1 MKPKSSLPTTNRQSS
16 ANVQLNSK
24 TTLTASARQ
33 SSRLRSLSHVLTGTW
48 ALVAAIAT
56 SANLGL
62 VQSIENQIQT
72 LFFEL
77 RGPLSPPND
86 IIILTM
92 DDESLMQGREI
103 YFTDPKKFAYLEPL
117 KQWPWKRSAYAQAID
132 RLMKVGAR
140 SVAID
145 VLFDTPSR
153 YGTADD
159 GQLQQVLERYP
170 GRITLAA
177 SYENTQTRQ
186 GINTQLILPQAQF
199 WTTPM
204 SIGSVNYPLEIN
216 GQIRRFATEYNKKLA
231 EEYQEQLKNFDPL
244 RLKISSF
251 DFDKATLQAANLTYP
266 DPKGDQIHF
275 YGPSKTFNH
284 IPFWYVL
291 DSDNWN
297 TVKEQFK
304 NKIVLIGPTANEL
317 KDFHKAPF
325 SSSWLYPDP
334 MSGVEIHA
342 NAIATLIQG
351 RTIRQAISHPVLRGL
366 FVFVGVLATGFFISK
381 SKQALTKFSW
391 SIGILLAWGSISYFI
406 FVYGQL
412 ILPTAVPMVAISL
425 GGFSYLTSGI
435 ANQQLKKVEL
445 RQILQKY
452 ATSPIVQKIISQ
464 HDELQDL
471 LPAEEIDQPNKI
483 IGNRYQIIKVL
494 GSGGFGETYI
504 AEDSQRP
511 GKPMCVVKQLKPATN
526 NPKHLELARRLFP
539 REAEALEK
547 LGQHSQIPQL
557 LAYFEEEEEFYLVQ
571 EYIDGHP
578 LEKELVSGK
587 KLSENEVVNIL
598 RELVEILEFV
608 HSYGV
613 IHRDIKPNNIIRRH
627 SDNKLVLIDFGA
639 VKEVTSQLLDSE
651 NLSRFTVGIGTQGY
665 APPEQC
671 AGRPRPNSDIY
682 AVGITA
688 IKGLTG
694 LSPNQL
700 QQDIKTGE
708 ILWTH
713 KAEITP
719 ELAAIV
725 SKMVRY
731 DFSQRYHT
739 ATEVKEAILEFETI
753 SQQSLPLKD
762 KPIDIPSSEELEDLE
777 APTKPWIEKSE
788 TLYTLEKTQ
797 DL

>member
-1 MKPKSSLPTTNRQSS
+1 MTNESSLPPTNRQSS
-16 ANVQLNSK
+16 AKTQLTK

-33 SSRLRSLSHVLTGTW
+33 SSRLKSLTHVLTGAW
-48 ALVAAIAT
+48 ALLAAIAT

-62 VQSIENQIQT
+62 VQNIENKVQT

-77 RGPLSPPND
+77 RGPVSPPD
-86 IIILTM
+86 DVVILAM

-103 YFTDPKKFAYLEPL
+103 YLTDPKKFAYLEPL
-117 KQWPWKRSAYAQAID
+117 KQWPWKRSAYALAID
-132 RLMKVGAR
+132 RLMKAGAR
-140 SVAID
+140 SVALD

-159 GQLQQVLERYP
+159 RQLQQVLERYA
-170 GRITLAA
+170 GRVTLAA

-186 GINTQLILPQAQF
+186 GISTQLILPQAQF
-199 WTTPM
+199 WTKPI
-204 SIGSVNYPLEIN
+204 SIGSVNYPLEMD
-216 GQIRRFATEYNKKLA
+216 GRIRRFATEYNKRLA
-231 EEYQEQLKNFDPL
+231 EEYQDQLKNFDPL
-244 RLKISSF
+244 KLKISSF

-266 DPKGDQIHF
+266 QPKGDRLYF
-275 YGPSKTFNH
+275 YGPNKTFTH

-297 TVKEQFK
+297 TFKEQFK

-317 KDFHKAPF
+317 KDFHKVPF
-325 SSSWLYPDP
+325 SESWLYPDP

-342 NAIATLIQG
+342 SAIATLMQG
-351 RTIRQAISHPVLRGL
+351 RAIGQAISHPALRGL
-366 FVFVGVLATGFFISK
+366 FVFVGLLATGFFVSQR
-381 SKQALTKFSW
+381 KQALTRFSW

-406 FVYGQL
+406 FIYGQL
-412 ILPTAVPMVAISL
+412 ILPTAVPIVAIAL
-425 GGFSYLTSGI
+425 GGVSYLTSGI
-435 ANQQLKKVEL
+435 ATQQLKKVEL
-445 RQILQKY
+445 RQILKQY

-471 LPAEEIDQPNKI
+471 IPAEEINQANKI

-504 AEDSQRP
+504 AQDGQRP
-511 GKPMCVVKQLKPATN
+511 GKPLCVVKQLKPATN

-578 LEKELVSGK
+578 LEQELVSGK
-587 KLSENEVVNIL
+587 KLSENEVKGIL
-598 RELVEILEFV
+598 IELLEILEFV

-639 VKEVTSQLLDSE
+639 VKEVTSQLLDTD

-700 QQDIKTGE
+700 QQDIRTGE

-713 KAEITP
+713 KAEIKP
-719 ELAAIV
+719 EFAAII

-731 DFSQRYHT
+731 DFSQRYQT
-739 ATEVKEAILEFETI
+739 ATEVKEDILTFETT
-753 SQQSLPLKD
+753 SQSSFTLID
-762 KPIDIPSSEELEDLE
+762 KPIDILASEELEDLE
-777 APTKPWIEKSE
+777 ADTKPWLEKSE